1 MQISAKEL
9 AAILKGTIEGDP
21 NVVVHAPS
29 RIEEGG
35 KGTISFLGNKKY
47 EKFATTTTASIL
59 LVDEGFQSPAP
70 IKPTLLRVKDVYSA
84 IAVLLEH
91 FNKSQEKP
99 SGIDA
104 TAFIAPSAHIGEGTA
119 VSHFVVIGK
128 DSAVGKNSLIY
139 DHVYIGQDVTIG
151 AGCIIYPGVRI
162 MNGSK
167 IGDRV
172 IIHPNAVIGSD
183 GFGYVH
189 KPDGSYEK
197 ITHVGNVI
205 LEDDVEIGANTTIDR
220 ASIGSTIIRKGVKL
234 DNLVQIGHNVEV
246 DEHTAMA
253 SQAGVAG
260 STKIGKYCRIG
271 GQAGFSGHIH
281 VADKTMIQAQSGLA
295 ASVKEAGTA
304 IFGSPAIGYRDYIRS
319 YSVFKQLPDLYK
331 RIHQLEKTIE
341 SLKKE

>member
-9 AAILKGTIEGDP
+9 AVILSATIEGDP
-21 NVVVHAPS
+21 EVVISAPS

-35 KGTISFLGNKKY
+35 EGTISFLGNKKY

-59 LVDEGFQSPAP
+59 LVEESFQAPEG
-70 IKPTLLRVKDVYSA
+70 IKPTLLRVKDVYAAIAILLEYFNQTKEKPEGISSSA
-84 IAVLLEH
+84 IIA
-91 FNKSQEKP
+91 S
-99 SGIDA
+99 
-104 TAFIAPSAHIGEGTA
+104 TANIAESAA
-119 VSHFVVIGK
+119 VSHFTVVGSDVNIGE
-128 DSAVGKNSLIY
+128 NTLIY
-139 DHVYIGQDVTIG
+139 DHVYIGQEVSIG
-151 AGCIIYPGVRI
+151 KECIILPGVRL
-162 MNGSK
+162 MRGTK

-172 IIHPNAVIGSD
+172 IIHPNAVVGSD

-189 KPDGSYEK
+189 KEDGSYEK
-197 ITHVGNVI
+197 ITHVGNVV

-295 ASVKEAGTA
+295 GSVEEEGTA

-341 SLKKE
+341 SLKK